1 MSLKKVT
8 QKCPREF
15 TLRKCPL
22 EFAHFVIVT
31 MYRLSLKLPKLYDRR
46 IASVRP
52 KHVWHSSIGVRLNL
66 SKAHLWNGAITPMLI
81 IYQHGELWL
90 KLTMKLSARRTR
102 MHTYSDIVY
111 ILYVL
116 SK

>member
-1 MSLKKVT
+1 MGNYSQNYKADFFKLCVLFKKF
-8 QKCPREF
+8 E
-15 TLRKCPL
+15 LY
-22 EFAHFVIVT
+22 H
-31 MYRLSLKLPKLYDRR
+31 LSLKLPKLYDSR
-46 IASVRP
+46 IASVQP

-90 KLTMKLSARRTR
+90 KLTMKLNARRTR
-102 MHTYSDIVY
+102 MHTYSDIV
-111 ILYVL
+111 L

>member
-1 MSLKKVT
+1 MPDGFDKSADLFS
-8 QKCPREF
+8 KCQNHKAYF
-15 TLRKCPL
+15 FKLCVL
-22 EFAHFVIVT
+22 
-31 MYRLSLKLPKLYDRR
+31 YNLSLKLPKLYDSR

-90 KLTMKLSARRTR
+90 KLTMKLNARRTR
-102 MHTYSDIVY
+102 MHTYSDIV
-111 ILYVL
+111 L